1 MSEQTL
7 YDRLGHREGI
17 RAVVDEFYHRL
28 VDDDQLGTYFA
39 DADIEHLRRTQ
50 TDFLCAAAGGP
61 ESYEGTPVREAHLHV
76 PFTAADIDRAVEL
89 LEGGLD
95 EFDINEADKQ
105 AVIGAVAQFER
116 ELRAPHD

>member
-17 RAVVDEFYHRL
+17 RAVVDECYHRL
-28 VDDDQLGTYFA
+28 FDDDQLGTYFA

-89 LEGGLD
+89 LEGSLD